1 MQNDFVVTVYGNS
14 HKTHTWRGVKDIP
27 DTDIQMM
34 IENTKIVMI
43 CAFVGGFKRY
53 ANILSKQCNM
63 FEKNGGSVSVFSGS
77 LAIFAQDQGFT
88 SMPLTTPHRE
98 IVYAID

>member
-34 IENTKIVMI
+34 MENTKIVMI

-63 FEKNGGSVSVFSGS
+63 FLRKMAAAF
-77 LAIFAQDQGFT
+77 LFFLD
-88 SMPLTTPHRE
+88 L
-98 IVYAID
+98 